1 MDMRELSF
9 CSASYLRLRRP
20 CRWNLSSVSVS
31 SLVMMRNTLL
41 LLSIVFASACGPN
54 VDVATSVQVEELTT
68 GWMGAGAPNGL
79 NKVVPALSFKLKNVS
94 AQQLPTLQV
103 NAVFRRVSQTEE
115 WGNGFRTVSGSA
127 GLAPGAATGR
137 LTINAQL
144 GYTGADPRDALLRNS
159 QFIDAKVD
167 LFARYGSRQWTRL
180 GEFPIA
186 RQLID

>member
-1 MDMRELSF
+1 
-9 CSASYLRLRRP
+9 
-20 CRWNLSSVSVS
+20 
-31 SLVMMRNTLL
+31 MMRNALL

-54 VDVATSVQVEELTT
+54 VDVAASVQVEGLTT

-79 NKVVPALSFKLKNVS
+79 NKVVPALSFKLRNVS

-115 WGNGFRTVSGSA
+115 WGNGFRTVPGSG
-127 GLAPGAATGR
+127 GLAPGAATDR

-144 GYTGADPRDALLRNS
+144 GYTGADPRDALLHHS

-186 RQLID
+186 RQLIE